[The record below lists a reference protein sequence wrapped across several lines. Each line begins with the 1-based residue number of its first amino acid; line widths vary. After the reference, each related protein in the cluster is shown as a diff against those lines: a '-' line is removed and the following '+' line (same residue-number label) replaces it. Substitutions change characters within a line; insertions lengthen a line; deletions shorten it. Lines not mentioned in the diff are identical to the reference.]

1 MDNCGQLQTAA
12 DNYGH
17 FLRIRIIFNANSL
30 HWWKGIYLFIMG
42 SLTGKF
48 SKGILGDFIFKA
60 AVWSTSCFK
69 SSVRGTMKQSM
80 KTERHKRTFVKVASL
95 KKIRIFPSLKNS
107 AEGLADLLS
116 K

>member
-1 MDNCGQLQTAA
+1 
-12 DNYGH
+12 
-17 FLRIRIIFNANSL
+17 
-30 HWWKGIYLFIMG
+30 MG

-60 AVWSTSCFK
+60 AVWSTNCFK

-80 KTERHKRTFVKVASL
+80 GNRKASENFR
-95 KKIRIFPSLKNS
+95 KSSKPGKIRIFPPPENS
-107 AEGLADLLS
+107 AEALTDLLS